1 MAQYYDTTKHPT
13 SMPQPLT
20 HPGRVDLA
28 RSKFISRLRENPQYV
43 VADSWD
49 TDVTP
54 HNVRIEGMPP
64 PMPHDR
70 LRALVDED
78 VALGFD
84 VVVGATLGNEGQAMI
99 WASPEGW
106 TSATSDAPF
115 ELIAFAG
122 GFFSMTRKC
131 ALGLKVLERIK
142 VGTGNVEMDAFCE
155 NSARGGEDITLS
167 KNIRDSGFKICCDPR
182 VTVSHNKEQRQVLDR
197 SWYGEQRNAAIQ
209 FLRNRRKKLIEEEE
223 AGAPGPLD

>member
-78 VALGFD
+78 VARSGYD
-84 VVVGATLGNEGQAMI
+84 
-99 WASPEGW
+99 
-106 TSATSDAPF
+106 
-115 ELIAFAG
+115 
-122 GFFSMTRKC
+122 TR
-131 ALGLKVLERIK
+131 
-142 VGTGNVEMDAFCE
+142 
-155 NSARGGEDITLS
+155 
-167 KNIRDSGFKICCDPR
+167 FKMNPP
-182 VTVSHNKEQRQVLDR
+182 
-197 SWYGEQRNAAIQ
+197 
-209 FLRNRRKKLIEEEE
+209 LR
-223 AGAPGPLD
+223 